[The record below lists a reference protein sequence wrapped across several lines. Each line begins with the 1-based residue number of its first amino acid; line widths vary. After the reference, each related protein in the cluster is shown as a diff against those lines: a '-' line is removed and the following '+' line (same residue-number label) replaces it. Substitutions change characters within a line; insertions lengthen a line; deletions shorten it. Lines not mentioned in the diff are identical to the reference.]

1 MPIIQQTRPALE
13 VPKLDAEYNSGESW
27 YNFLSLLA
35 NINPMIPQIKP
46 TMP

>member
-13 VPKLDAEYNSGESW
+13 VPKLDAEYNSGEIW

-35 NINPMIPQIKP
+35 SIKPIIPQIKP
-46 TMP
+46 TTP